1 MRDQDKYDFW
11 IKNIA
16 RSRKSWKEEKRDLV
30 TYSFISFPYLFL
42 ALSNYHPAKHT
53 HAHLYYYT
61 IITKPWELVFYVE
74 FVGFATCIKIVH
86 KV

>member
-1 MRDQDKYDFW
+1 MERG
-11 IKNIA
+11 
-16 RSRKSWKEEKRDLV
+16 KEGLGDLL
-30 TYSFISFPYLFL
+30 FISFPYLFL
-42 ALSNYHPAKHT
+42 ALSNYYPAKHT

-61 IITKPWELVFYVE
+61 IITKPWELVSYVE